1 MAFTEGDL
9 LGPYRIVSELGA
21 GGMGTVYL
29 AEVAGEAPRLAAAG
43 RVALKIVH
51 PHLLKTPGFFK
62 RFLREAELGRKVTH
76 ENVVRTFDVDALLV
90 EDVQVN
96 FMVMEYVEG
105 RSLRALLND
114 LGTVPETLLREIA
127 LQTAAGLTAI
137 HEAGIVHRDLK
148 PENILITD
156 AHGVRIMD
164 LGVAK
169 LQEASVALTRE
180 GHFAGSFLY
189 AAPEQFGGVDV
200 GPAVDLYSLG
210 VILYELG
217 TGQNPFH
224 HEDTGA
230 IIHAHMAQVPGPVT
244 DRNPDLSPFFG
255 ELVHKLL
262 AKRPEDRFE
271 SAQSVHALL
280 SEGERSRWWG
290 ERELQ
295 LHAEVSQLPK
305 ILVRRETE
313 LHGRDAELAFLAETW
328 EKAKQGHGHALLLEG
343 EAGIGKT
350 RLADAFVRTLQ
361 RDEAHVLYGSYPPS
375 GGLGGL
381 SDAVIGR
388 FGYQGLEEAL
398 AAYLTV
404 TPSLIPAFAAL
415 VRQESPPSGVEP
427 LRGHAIHAVTCH
439 LMRALADEKPILW
452 VVDDLHFAPRESRQG
467 ILSLARAAAA
477 RRVLLL
483 LTARPGL
490 PEDELAHFSRLEIFH
505 RVPLGRLGARDVIEL
520 LRDALKSEALAER
533 LGGKIAYKSDGVP
546 FFVLELL
553 RSLKE
558 GALLK
563 QTPDGT
569 YVQTQPITNIRAPS
583 AIKDLIDGRLR
594 GLSKEERAILD
605 VGAVQGFEFDPDLVA
620 RVLERKR
627 VRVLQDLAEV
637 EHRAGIAR
645 AAGRAYRFD
654 QNQIHEIVL
663 ADLSDALKEEYH
675 ALLAE
680 AFGERSGIGS
690 EATDE
695 QAHFLAWHHLH
706 GNEPEKGLPFLR
718 RALDYLERSY
728 LDDAVIELADR
739 ALAQEG
745 LVTGGER
752 IDLLCRKADRVGFGG
767 QAPEALRIL
776 DEALQLA
783 VKLGDRGLQAEVH
796 MAAAVHYHNT
806 ARFDALLVAA
816 QAALDNAVA
825 AGDRKNEARAAN
837 ALAAALSNLGRFEEA
852 QEQFEHGLALARE
865 REDAPVEALLTINL
879 GVLYTYRGR
888 FADAR
893 ATLGQAVRLAEK
905 IGRQSTLAA
914 AKHNVAS
921 VAEQLGRIEEALEEN
936 EETLEIHRRIGD
948 RHGEGNDLMLRSR
961 AHEAAGD
968 LEAAERYARESLA
981 IRREIGDTGPAAVT
995 LIGLAR
1001 IRLARGRTDESLA
1014 ILEEALEMGRGAN
1027 ARSAVVHALGHLA
1040 SLDKKHVDPCRE
1052 ALEEHRRH
1060 LQLADRLEAHFLLW
1074 KATRDPAQLGEA
1086 QGLLRYLIEH
1096 APEDCR
1102 ATMVENIPLHREV
1115 SETFSR

>member
-1 MAFTEGDL
+1 MAFAEGTL
-9 LGPYRIVSELGA
+9 LGSYRIVSELGA

-29 AEVAGEAPRLAAAG
+29 AEVAGAGSRLAPG
-43 RVALKIVH
+43 SRVALKVVH

-62 RFLREAELGRKVTH
+62 RFLREAVLGKKVMH
-76 ENVVRTFDVDALLV
+76 ENVVRTFDADTLLV
-90 EDVQVN
+90 EDQQVN

-105 RSLRALLND
+105 RCLRELLND

-127 LQTAAGLTAI
+127 LQTAAGLAAI
-137 HEAGIVHRDLK
+137 HDAGIVHRDLK

-156 AHGVRIMD
+156 AHEVRIMD

-189 AAPEQFGGVDV
+189 AAPEQFGGIDV

-217 TGQNPFH
+217 TGHNPFR

-230 IIHAHMAQVPGPVT
+230 IIHAHMAQIPAPVT
-244 DRNPDLSPFFG
+244 DDNPDLSAFFG

-271 SAQSVHALL
+271 SARRVHALL
-280 SEGERSRWWG
+280 QEGERSRWWG

-295 LHAEVSQLPK
+295 LHAHSIPLPK
-305 ILVRRETE
+305 ILVRRETG
-313 LHGRDAELAFLAETW
+313 LHGRESELALLAEAW
-328 EKAKQGHGHALLLEG
+328 EKAKQGDGHALLLEG

-350 RLADAFVRTLQ
+350 RLADAFVRSLQ
-361 RDEAHVLYGSYPPS
+361 GEEAHVLYGSYPPS

-388 FGYQGLEEAL
+388 FGHQGLEEAL
-398 AAYLTV
+398 GPYLTV

-415 VRQESPPSGVEP
+415 LRQETPPTGVEP
-427 LRGHAIHAVTCH
+427 MRGHAIHAVTCH
-439 LMRALADEKPILW
+439 LMRALADEKPTLW
-452 VVDDLHFAPRESRQG
+452 VVDDLQFAPRESRQG
-467 ILSLARAAAA
+467 VLSMARAAAA

-483 LTARPGL
+483 LTTRPGL
-490 PEDELAHFSRLEIFH
+490 PEDELAHFSRLENFQ
-505 RVPLGRLGARDVIEL
+505 RVSLDRLGARDVIEL
-520 LRDALKSEALAER
+520 LRDALKSEGLAKR
-533 LGGKIAYKSDGVP
+533 LGGTIAYKSDGVP

-569 YVQTQPITNIRAPS
+569 YVQTQPITDIRAPS

-594 GLSKEERAILD
+594 ELSKEERAILD

-637 EHRAGIAR
+637 EHRAGIVR

-663 ADLSDALKEEYH
+663 ADLSDALQEEYH
-675 ALLAE
+675 TLLAA
-680 AFGERSGIGS
+680 AFGERSSIGP
-690 EATDE
+690 EADGE

-706 GNEPEKGLPFLR
+706 GNDPEQGLPFLKQ
-718 RALDYLERSY
+718 ALRYLERSY
-728 LDDAVIELADR
+728 LNDAVIELTDR
-739 ALAQEG
+739 VLAQEG

-752 IDLLCRKADRVGFGG
+752 IDLLCSKADRVGFVG
-767 QAPEALRIL
+767 QSQEALHIL

-783 VKLGDRGLQAEVH
+783 VKLGDRALQAEVH

-816 QAALDNAVA
+816 QAALDNAVE
-825 AGDRKNEARAAN
+825 AGDRKNEVGAAN
-837 ALAAALSNLGRFEEA
+837 ALAAAFSNLGRYEEA
-852 QEQFEHGLALARE
+852 QEQFERGLALARE
-865 REDAPVEALLTINL
+865 REDTLMEALLTINV

-888 FADAR
+888 LAEGQ
-893 ATLGQAVRLAEK
+893 ATLRRAASLAAET
-905 IGRQSTLAA
+905 GRQSTLAA

-921 VAEQLGRIEEALEEN
+921 VTNQLGYHEEALAEN
-936 EETLEIHRRIGD
+936 EETLAIHRRIGD
-948 RHGEGNDLMLRSR
+948 RHGEGNDLSLRSA
-961 AHEAAGD
+961 AHEATGD
-968 LEAAERYARESLA
+968 LEAAERFARESLA
-981 IRREIGDTGPAAVT
+981 IRREIGDTGPAAGNLV
-995 LIGLAR
+995 GLAR
-1001 IRLARGRTDESLA
+1001 MSLARGRTEEA
-1014 ILEEALEMGRGAN
+1014 PPILEEALEMARGTN

-1040 SLDKKHVDPCRE
+1040 SLDPKHVEPCRE
-1052 ALEEHRRH
+1052 ALKEHGPH
-1060 LQLADRLEAHFLLW
+1060 LQLQDRLEAHFLLW
-1074 KATRDPAQLGEA
+1074 KATRDPAQLREA
-1086 QGLLRYLIEH
+1086 KELLRYLIEN
-1096 APEDCR
+1096 APQECR
-1102 ATMVENIPLHREV
+1102 ETMVTNVPLFREL
-1115 SETFSR
+1115 SR